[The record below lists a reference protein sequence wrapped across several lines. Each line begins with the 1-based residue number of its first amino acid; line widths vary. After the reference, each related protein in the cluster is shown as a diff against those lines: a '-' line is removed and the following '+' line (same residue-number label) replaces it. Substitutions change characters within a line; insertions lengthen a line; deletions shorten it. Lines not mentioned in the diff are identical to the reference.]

1 MEWATFRNLF
11 GGIVSIH
18 KPYHYDLLPN
28 VDDESYQ
35 LPTDENASIA
45 QRRFSLRRNPFAFL
59 ARIFFSAAFR
69 RSSLV
74 FLLVVTCVIGWLVP
88 PSYSDVR
95 NFEQH
100 LPQHQIPT
108 DSIGDRRYLRFEG
121 TLWGLGLNNILQE
134 ELLLSY
140 IAYATNRSFVF
151 SDYTWSHTPLPFT
164 IDDYSLRP
172 ARMPLNA
179 FISGPTAGGPISAS
193 HNQHTLELP
202 VHSHARIDT
211 DLRAVHLV
219 YFDAV
224 CLQSKRVRLT
234 SVDVPR
240 LGDDSLDGNELLA
253 TWVDWLSRDEVVNEP
268 CVVVDFSERAV
279 FDHLLFG
286 SPRVI
291 SMFPILASSPI
302 LKEFAWSYLVEAAVE
317 RNMNGLINPVSSSS
331 PNLMSGVVAVHL
343 RRGDY
348 SGHCLYLS
356 KHGTAYQGMNQ
367 YPGIVDRFDPIGF
380 DPSAPPPDNDSY
392 HHYLPHCLP
401 TIPEIVERLNV
412 VRAENPHLSLTK
424 VYLLSNGRRW
434 WLDELWAELRA
445 DGWEPVREGLG
456 SSQDLTLTREEQYV
470 SGAVDMAI
478 AEKAEVFVGNGFSSL
493 TGNIVM
499 LRLAKGVDVGLN
511 RML

>member
-35 LPTDENASIA
+35 LPTDGNASIA

-69 RSSLV
+69 RSSLA

-95 NFEQH
+95 DFEQH
-100 LPQHQIPT
+100 LPQHQFPT

-140 IAYATNRSFVF
+140 IAYAANRSFVF

-202 VHSHARIDT
+202 VDSHARIDT
-211 DLRAVHLV
+211 YLRAVHLD

-224 CLQSKRVRLT
+224 CPQSKRVRLT
-234 SVDVPR
+234 SADVPR
-240 LGDDSLDGNELLA
+240 LGDDTLDGNELLA
-253 TWVDWLSRDEVVNEP
+253 TWVDWLSRDEVINEP
-268 CVVVDFSERAV
+268 CVVVDFSERVV

-286 SPRVI
+286 SLRVI
-291 SMFPILASSPI
+291 TMFPVLASSPI

-317 RNMNGLINPVSSSS
+317 RNMNGLINPIPSSS

-367 YPGIVDRFDPIGF
+367 YPGIVDRFDPLGF
-380 DPSAPPPDNDSY
+380 NPSAPPPDNDSY

>member
-1 MEWATFRNLF
+1 MD
-11 GGIVSIH
+11 G
-18 KPYHYDLLPN
+18 
-28 VDDESYQ
+28 
-35 LPTDENASIA
+35 NAPIS
-45 QRRFSLRRNPFAFL
+45 QRRFSLRRNTFSFFT
-59 ARIFFSAAFR
+59 RIFFSVAFR
-69 RSSLV
+69 RSTLV
-74 FLLVVTCVIGWLVP
+74 SLLVATCVIGWLVP
-88 PSYSDVR
+88 PSYNDVR
-95 NFEQH
+95 DFEQH

-108 DSIGDRRYLRFEG
+108 DSIDDRRYLRFEG

-134 ELLLSY
+134 ELILSY

-151 SDYTWSHTPLPFT
+151 SDYIWSHTPLPFT

-179 FISGPTAGGPISAS
+179 FIAGPTAGGPIATLHS
-193 HNQHTLELP
+193 QHTLDLP
-202 VHSHARIDT
+202 VDPPTHIDA
-211 DLRAVHLV
+211 DLRAVHLA

-224 CLQSKRVRLT
+224 CPQNKRIRL
-234 SVDVPR
+234 SLADVPR
-240 LGDDSLDGNELLA
+240 LGDDTLDGDDLLA
-253 TWVDWLSRDEVVNEP
+253 MWVDWLSRNDMMSEP
-268 CVVVDFSERAV
+268 CVIVDFSERVV

-317 RNMNGLINPVSSSS
+317 RNMNGLINPVPSSS

-356 KHGTAYQGMNQ
+356 KHNTAYQGMNQ
-367 YPGIVDRFDPIGF
+367 YPGIVDRFDPLGF
-380 DPSAPPPDNDSY
+380 DPSAPSLDNDSY

-401 TIPEIVERLNV
+401 TVSEIVERLRV
-412 VRAENPHLSLTK
+412 VRAENPQLSLTK

-434 WLDELWAELRA
+434 WLDELWEELRA

-478 AEKAEVFVGNGFSSL
+478 AEKAEMFVGNGFSSL

-499 LRLAKGVDVGLN
+499 LRLAKGVEVGLN

>member
-1 MEWATFRNLF
+1 MEWATFRNIF

-35 LPTDENASIA
+35 LPTDGNASIA

-59 ARIFFSAAFR
+59 ARIFFSTAFR

-95 NFEQH
+95 DFEQH

-134 ELLLSY
+134 EYVISCSNLHRLTCYRLLLSY

-179 FISGPTAGGPISAS
+179 FISGPTAGGPISTS
-193 HNQHTLELP
+193 HSQHTLKLP
-202 VHSHARIDT
+202 VDSSARIDT

-224 CLQSKRVRLT
+224 CPQNKRVRLT
-234 SVDVPR
+234 SADVPR
-240 LGDDSLDGNELLA
+240 LGDGTLDGNELLA
-253 TWVDWLSRDEVVNEP
+253 TWVDWLSRDEVINEP
-268 CVVVDFSERAV
+268 CVVVDFSERVV
-279 FDHLLFG
+279 FDHLFVLDFIII
-286 SPRVI
+286 P
-291 SMFPILASSPI
+291 
-302 LKEFAWSYLVEAAVE
+302 YL
-317 RNMNGLINPVSSSS
+317 R
-331 PNLMSGVVAVHL
+331 
-343 RRGDY
+343 
-348 SGHCLYLS
+348 
-356 KHGTAYQGMNQ
+356 
-367 YPGIVDRFDPIGF
+367 
-380 DPSAPPPDNDSY
+380 
-392 HHYLPHCLP
+392 
-401 TIPEIVERLNV
+401 
-412 VRAENPHLSLTK
+412 
-424 VYLLSNGRRW
+424 
-434 WLDELWAELRA
+434 
-445 DGWEPVREGLG
+445 
-456 SSQDLTLTREEQYV
+456 
-470 SGAVDMAI
+470 
-478 AEKAEVFVGNGFSSL
+478 
-493 TGNIVM
+493 
-499 LRLAKGVDVGLN
+499 
-511 RML
+511 

>member
-1 MEWATFRNLF
+1 MEWTAFRNIF

-18 KPYHYDLLPN
+18 KPYHYDLLPT
-28 VDDESYQ
+28 VDDA
-35 LPTDENASIA
+35 TDGSVSIA
-45 QRRFSLRRNPFAFL
+45 QRRFSLRRNPCAFL
-59 ARIFFSAAFR
+59 TRIFFSAAFR

-74 FLLVVTCVIGWLVP
+74 FLLLVTCVIGWLVP
-88 PSYSDVR
+88 PSYDDVR
-95 NFEQH
+95 SFEQH
-100 LPQHQIPT
+100 LPQHQIPA

-179 FISGPTAGGPISAS
+179 FISGPTAGGPMSAS
-193 HNQHTLELP
+193 YSQHTLELP
-202 VHSHARIDT
+202 VDSHARTNT
-211 DLRAVHLV
+211 DLRAVHLA

-224 CLQSKRVRLT
+224 CPQNKRVRLT
-234 SVDVPR
+234 SADDPR
-240 LGDDSLDGNELLA
+240 LSDDTLDGNELLA
-253 TWVDWLSRDEVVNEP
+253 TWVDWLSRDEMINEP
-268 CVVVDFSERAV
+268 CVVVDFSERVV

-286 SPRVI
+286 STRVI
-291 SMFPILASSPI
+291 SMFPVLASSPI
-302 LKEFAWSYLVEAAVE
+302 LKKFAWSYLVEAAVE

-367 YPGIVDRFDPIGF
+367 YPGIVDRFDP
-380 DPSAPPPDNDSY
+380 STPPPDSDSY

-401 TIPEIVERLNV
+401 TIPEIVERLCII
-412 VRAENPHLSLTK
+412 RAENPHLSLTK

-445 DGWEPVREGLG
+445 DGWSPVREGLG
-456 SSQDLTLTREEQYV
+456 SSQDLSLTREEQYV